1 MRSASFFNSR
11 TPEFSLGWLTAWG
24 LLLSVVLW
32 LLPASLLAGDIVGS
46 DAPDFSLTDLQGKL
60 VQLSKIRDKPV
71 MLVHMQVYCHT
82 CREEVPMINQ
92 IYREYKNVYVMAL
105 AIGNDRAEVS
115 EFVKIFHA
123 EFPILPDPRKQI
135 LQNYFIPTVPLIDLI
150 DKTGTIRYR
159 GKLDSLPEFKG
170 ILEDI
175 LKDKEVVGADLWNK
189 PPDFTLP
196 NSEGGEFHLGE
207 HLGKKTLL
215 LSFFSPRDETVH
227 QIIEIMKSLY
237 AKYKRED
244 IDLVRVA
251 VGSTAEEVNLFK
263 RRYYVNFPILMDPD
277 GKVAQLYQAKSA
289 LRSFIINKSGRIR
302 YVASQVSLGNVDS
315 ILRKARTYFRE
326 ELPEEE
332 LFEYAKKAAPE
343 ARWFEKIHF
352 GGYTLY
358 YGHTQEG
365 EKLFVREVFKDILCD
380 VCTNIH
386 YVYSFDPSGKVKNI
400 VMIENIDVYGM
411 PVEGRDFLDRIVTLS
426 SSQKPLQLKKDIDG
440 ITGATQS
447 SKLILEGIN
456 ETREVLEALKKY
468 QDLVKDILK

>member
-1 MRSASFFNSR
+1 M
-11 TPEFSLGWLTAWG
+11 
-24 LLLSVVLW
+24 
-32 LLPASLLAGDIVGS
+32 VGS
-46 DAPDFSLTDLQGKL
+46 DAPDFSLTDLQGNL
-60 VQLSKIRDKPV
+60 LQLSKVRDKPV

-82 CREEVPMINQ
+82 CREEIPLINQ

-105 AIGNDRAEVS
+105 AIGNDKAEVS
-115 EFVKIFHA
+115 EFVKLFHP

-135 LQNYFIPTVPLIDLI
+135 LQKYFITTVPLIDLI

-159 GKLDSLPEFKG
+159 GKLDSLSGFKG
-170 ILEDI
+170 ILEDL
-175 LKDKEVVGADLWNK
+175 LKDKELVGSDLWNK

-196 NSEGGEFHLGE
+196 NSEGGEFHLGD
-207 HLGKKTLL
+207 HLGTKTLL

-227 QIIEIMKSLY
+227 QVIEIMKAFY

-263 RRYYVNFPILMDPD
+263 RRYYVNFPILVDVD
-277 GKVAQLYQAKSA
+277 GKVAQLYQARGS

-302 YVASQVSLGNVDS
+302 FVASQVSLGNIEP

-332 LFEYAKKAAPE
+332 LFDYVKKAAPE
-343 ARWFEKIHF
+343 AKWFLKIHF

-358 YGHTQEG
+358 YGQTREG

-386 YVYSFDPSGKVKNI
+386 YVYSFDPSGKAKNI

-411 PVEGRDFLDRIVTLS
+411 PVEGRDFLDRIVALS
-426 SSQKPLQLKKDIDG
+426 SPQKPLQLKKDIDG

-456 ETREVLEALKKY
+456 ETPEILEALKKH